1 MEHRNYKCPKCSNR
15 SYETDR
21 ISTTGSGL
29 SKIFD
34 LQNRKF
40 TAVSC
45 TRCGFTEMYKGN
57 KASTIEN
64 IFDLFTT

>member
-1 MEHRNYKCPKCSNR
+1 MEHRNYKCPKCNNR
-15 SYETDR
+15 SFSTDR
-21 ISTTGSGL
+21 IATTGGGL

-40 TAVSC
+40 TTVSC
-45 TRCGFTEMYKGN
+45 NNCGYTEIYKTT

-64 IFDLFTT
+64 ILDLFTT